1 MVKMS
6 EVSIKNNVIFIDDID
21 ISIKALNSLAILENR
36 IFKESIIIT
45 GVRQVVLEPA
55 LIF

>member
-1 MVKMS
+1 MS